1 MAMPLKFFVRF
12 WPVIIVAVVAA
23 PAWAGPP
30 YVTDDP
36 EPTDL
41 HKWEIYNFVGGTR
54 GDGITAADFGLDINY
69 GGFKDVQL
77 TTTLALHGQSGEPVT
92 FDDAELAMK
101 YKFMHQDP
109 HGLAPDIAVFPRVSL
124 PTAPDSR
131 YAQFLL
137 PVWLQKDFGATS
149 VFGGGGYTFNPGPG
163 NRDYAIWGAVLT
175 QQLRPGFQLGVEYTG
190 QGRSDI
196 ATGPLH
202 VLNLG
207 TVIHIKGP
215 YSLLGSFGQG
225 VNRKQT
231 IFYTAL
237 KLDL

>member
-1 MAMPLKFFVRF
+1 MAMPFKFFVGL
-12 WPVIIVAVVAA
+12 WAVAVAT

-41 HKWEIYNFVGGTR
+41 HKWEIYNFVVGAR
-54 GDGITAADFGLDINY
+54 DDGITAADFGFDINY

-77 TTTLALHGQSGEPVT
+77 TTTLALHSESGAPVT
-92 FDDAELAMK
+92 VDDAELAVK
-101 YKFMHQDP
+101 YKFLHHDP
-109 HGLAPDIAVFPRVSL
+109 HGLAPDISVFPRVSL
-124 PTAPDSR
+124 PTGPGSR
-131 YAQFLL
+131 YAQFLV

-175 QQLRPGFQLGVEYTG
+175 QQLRPGFQLGVEYAG
-190 QGRSDI
+190 QGRAGTDVP
-196 ATGPLH
+196 PLH

-231 IFYTAL
+231 IFYTSL